1 MTFLEGKVLICQRPN
16 RNGFLSGFEVL
27 EVETDG
33 VGNRL
38 LVWFEPS
45 LTLKSQYPERITQV
59 ESVSPFTSD
68 LRFDSDKFLVGCGF
82 GFKERTL
89 AFTINPEPVN
99 HPRTSFGSGAF
110 DDQGWRSHMSIATL
124 PHPSFS

>member
-68 LRFDSDKFLVGCGF
+68 LPFDSDKFLVGCGF
-82 GFKERTL
+82 GFKVRLLERAARLL
-89 AFTINPEPVN
+89 AAGGRSARLCRRQLREK
-99 HPRTSFGSGAF
+99 SWAE
-110 DDQGWRSHMSIATL
+110 GWNTRFWTV
-124 PHPSFS
+124 